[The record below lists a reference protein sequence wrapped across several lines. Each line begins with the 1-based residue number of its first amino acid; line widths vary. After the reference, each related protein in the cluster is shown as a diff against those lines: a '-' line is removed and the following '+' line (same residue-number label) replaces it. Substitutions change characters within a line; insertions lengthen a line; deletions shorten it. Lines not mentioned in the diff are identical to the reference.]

1 MKNVTPMTE
10 QFQHFVEEIREDFW
24 GDVYQKGQE
33 ALKKFFESDSE
44 RQRDR
49 YLGWG
54 WYQRSCELERDYR
67 NGYYER
73 DYVTRFGTLR
83 IRIAR
88 TRGKAFLPRGLK
100 QFQRR
105 TDEVALLIREA
116 FLRGISTRQVGQ
128 VLAVITGEVVSAQ
141 TVSKVTQSLDQLV
154 KGFQHAGL

>member
-10 QFQHFVEEIREDFW
+10 QYQHFVEEMQGEFW
-24 GDVYQKGQE
+24 GDIYEKGQL
-33 ALKKFFESDSE
+33 ALKKFFEADSE
-44 RQRDR
+44 RQRDG

-54 WYQRSCELERDYR
+54 WYQRSEEPERDYR

-105 TDEVALLIREA
+105 ADEVALLIREA

-128 VLAVITGEVVSAQ
+128 VLAVITGEW
-141 TVSKVTQSLDQLV
+141 
-154 KGFQHAGL
+154 